1 MKIYKEALEDLR
13 DAYFTCSELFDIAF
27 MLNNDENT
35 RTAFSKKVTTY
46 MPDVMQIIS
55 YFIGEIDSQKDDDV
69 ILIKEK
75 ENEIENLKDERNG

>member
-13 DAYFTCSELFDIAF
+13 DVYFTCSELFDIAF

-55 YFIGEIDSQKDDDV
+55 YFIGELDSRKDDV
-69 ILIKEK
+69 K
-75 ENEIENLKDERNG
+75 NN